1 LFLRVAH
8 WFYKFHGYRCFLIVQ
23 QFMTVGVVVAFDDI
37 LWQTVCGIGYV
48 RLGEAVDSLSSALT
62 LLVG

>member
-1 LFLRVAH
+1 MDTGVF
-8 WFYKFHGYRCFLIVQ
+8 CIPIIQ
-23 QFMTVGVVVAFDDI
+23 QFMTVGVVAFDDI

-48 RLGEAVDSLSSALT
+48 RLGEAVDSSSGALT